1 VLAVVVTQLAQ
12 AQTFTILYSFTD
24 GLDGAH
30 PYAGL
35 TMDRAGNLYGTAEY
49 GGSYQSGY
57 ICELNP
63 REPGCGTVF
72 KLSKQG
78 ARWIFSPLVDF
89 QGTNGSYP
97 QAGVTIGPYG
107 NLYGITFA
115 GGTFGGACGAFGC
128 GTVFHLRPP
137 STICRTALCP
147 WTDIVVYPFTGGSDG
162 SQPLSGLI
170 FDQAGNIYGTNVGGP
185 DSCGA
190 VYELSP
196 SGSGWT
202 YTVLYNFACGGE
214 EISPGG
220 LIFDSRGNLYGV
232 TRFGGNDGCI
242 ARGCGTIFELT
253 PSGSGWVQTTLHV
266 FEESRD
272 GGWPSAPIM
281 DQAGNLYGASETG
294 GSGNAGTVWELSSS
308 GAFSVLYN
316 FQGIPGGGPAGRLA
330 MDAGGSVY
338 GMTNADDSY
347 YYGNVFKLTPSDGSW
362 IYTDLHDFTGGIDGG
377 TPEGN
382 VTLDRSGN
390 IYGTAPQGGQY
401 GYGIIFEITP

>member
-1 VLAVVVTQLAQ
+1 MQVVGIAVVGTLCLIGLAFPSLAAGQQLSRVVCRGADAMLRRKECTGDILPKLGWWLRSSRRHGSSIFSRSLRAAAILPSIVLVLAVVVTQLAQ

-35 TMDRAGNLYGTAEY
+35 TMDRAGNFYGTAEY

-72 KLSKQG
+72 KLPKQG

-107 NLYGITFA
+107 NLYGITFS

-185 DSCGA
+185 DSCGG

-220 LIFDSRGNLYGV
+220 LIFDSRGNLYGSQGSAAMMGALHGDAA
-232 TRFGGNDGCI
+232 RF
-242 ARGCGTIFELT
+242 
-253 PSGSGWVQTTLHV
+253 
-266 FEESRD
+266 
-272 GGWPSAPIM
+272 
-281 DQAGNLYGASETG
+281 
-294 GSGNAGTVWELSSS
+294 LS
-308 GAFSVLYN
+308 
-316 FQGIPGGGPAGRLA
+316 
-330 MDAGGSVY
+330 
-338 GMTNADDSY
+338 
-347 YYGNVFKLTPSDGSW
+347 
-362 IYTDLHDFTGGIDGG
+362 
-377 TPEGN
+377 
-382 VTLDRSGN
+382 
-390 IYGTAPQGGQY
+390 
-401 GYGIIFEITP
+401 